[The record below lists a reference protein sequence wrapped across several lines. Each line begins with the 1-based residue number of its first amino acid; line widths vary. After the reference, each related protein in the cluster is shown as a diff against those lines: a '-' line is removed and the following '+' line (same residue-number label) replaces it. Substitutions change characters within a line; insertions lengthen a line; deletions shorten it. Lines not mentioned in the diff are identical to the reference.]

1 MCLIEAW
8 VNCSLFNSLLQTGRE
23 LSLVIKWGGGKLCF
37 FLCHWIQE
45 DCSTAEEVSVVCFFF
60 FFVFVRY
67 NTQKDMSE

>member
-23 LSLVIKWGGGKLCF
+23 LSLVIKWGGGKLF

-45 DCSTAEEVSVVCFFF
+45 DCSTAEEVSVVFFF